1 MVRDSGFK
9 KGCGSFVYI
18 RPENVGIVVD
28 MIHFYR
34 SKVKL
39 DELNGLPPQW
49 FSYVHLCDCEV
60 EIPKDIETL
69 ARTGVSGRMVPGE
82 GAVDTKGILKRLPP
96 AVLGLEVPNERR
108 ISDLGASAY
117 WKDLLTKTKRF
128 LENVETVFA

>member
-1 MVRDSGFK
+1 
-9 KGCGSFVYI
+9 
-18 RPENVGIVVD
+18 